1 MTVVK
6 NTYQDQ
12 RVSEQK
18 IQIIILTLKWGPW
31 LGSWGRDGLGR
42 GGCCAPSLAQ
52 AGIRRICRIP
62 IPIVHIRFS
71 YMMKVYGVT
80 NTEIYEEPH
89 YTVICDQRQVIM

>member
-18 IQIIILTLKWGPW
+18 IQIIILTLKRGPW

-42 GGCCAPSLAQ
+42 GGCCASSLAQ
-52 AGIRRICRIP
+52 AGI
-62 IPIVHIRFS
+62 
-71 YMMKVYGVT
+71 
-80 NTEIYEEPH
+80 
-89 YTVICDQRQVIM
+89 